1 MLGADLQFEKG
12 LNECLRILKAAI
24 PYDKAGIFILEQNQY
39 ILLSAEGFPEHC
51 ISRLTL
57 PSEHGMIAQ
66 AASSRQPI
74 AADACPAEVPGEKPP
89 RYLDD
94 VQSAIVAPLI
104 ADENIAGTLIL
115 ASVEPGR
122 FTQEQAHSLELIT
135 RKLARTLVSS
145 KTVKKV
151 YLEAET
157 DAVTGL
163 PNARAAFRKLE
174 DEIKRADREGQTV
187 GVLFMDINGLK
198 PVNDSYG
205 HGAGDQ
211 LLIETSRRLKER
223 LRTYDFAGR
232 VGGDEFIAI
241 LPGISRSGL
250 PGAIE
255 TLKRAVADNAVKVA
269 EGVYAQTTISI
280 GATLFPDD
288 STDPEELVYL
298 SDQRMYEDK
307 ERSRAV
313 RREEATPTL
322 VEAGTVQE

>member
-12 LNECLRILKAAI
+12 LKECLRILKTAI
-24 PYDKAGIFILEQNQY
+24 PYDKAGIFIFEHGQY
-39 ILLSAEGFPEHC
+39 ILLAADGFPDHC

-57 PSEHGMIAQ
+57 PSEHGLISQ
-66 AASSRQPI
+66 AAARRQPL
-74 AADACPAEVPGEKPP
+74 AADACPAEIPGEKPP

-104 ADENIAGTLIL
+104 SDENTAGTLIL
-115 ASVEPGR
+115 ASTEPGR

-211 LLIETSRRLKER
+211 LLIETARRLKER

-241 LPGISRSGL
+241 LPGISKSGI

-255 TLKRAVADNAVKVA
+255 SLKRAVADNTVKVA

-307 ERSRAV
+307 ERSRAT
-313 RREEATPTL
+313 RREEAAPTL

>member
-1 MLGADLQFEKG
+1 
-12 LNECLRILKAAI
+12 
-24 PYDKAGIFILEQNQY
+24 
-39 ILLSAEGFPEHC
+39 
-51 ISRLTL
+51 
-57 PSEHGMIAQ
+57 
-66 AASSRQPI
+66 
-74 AADACPAEVPGEKPP
+74 
-89 RYLDD
+89 
-94 VQSAIVAPLI
+94 
-104 ADENIAGTLIL
+104 
-115 ASVEPGR
+115 VEPGR

-145 KTVKKV
+145 NTVKKV
-151 YLEAET
+151 YQEAET

-255 TLKRAVADNAVKVA
+255 SLKRAVADNAVKVA

-313 RREEATPTL
+313 RREDATPTL